1 MSIPCI
7 AGTED
12 CEGTR
17 AVEDGCGRS
26 RGRLREETTA
36 RSLTPRNTAAN
47 PLALGTTQPSLFLI
61 FSVYLAHIGDFET
74 DATPSEHA
82 DFLPNPR
89 SQLGVS
95 PVPDDR

>member
-1 MSIPCI
+1 MDAVGHVAGCEKKRQLDLSLRGIPQQ
-7 AGTED
+7 
-12 CEGTR
+12 
-17 AVEDGCGRS
+17 
-26 RGRLREETTA
+26 
-36 RSLTPRNTAAN
+36 N
-47 PLALGTTQPSLFLI
+47 PLALGTTQPSLFLF
-61 FSVYLAHIGDFET
+61 FSVYLARIGDFET